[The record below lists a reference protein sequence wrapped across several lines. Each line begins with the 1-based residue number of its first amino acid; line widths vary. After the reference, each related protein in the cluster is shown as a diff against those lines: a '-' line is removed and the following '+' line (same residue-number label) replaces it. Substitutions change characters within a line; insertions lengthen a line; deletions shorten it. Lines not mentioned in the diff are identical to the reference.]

1 MKKIGFLLLFFSF
14 TLIGFA
20 QPGTLLI
27 STSNNQHFWL
37 FIDDIL
43 QNEYSIPSIKITG
56 IQPKQYKI
64 RVEMDNANLNCV
76 GQLIA
81 VSNQYSGDSYV
92 VSYRNN
98 NYMINKTQSNVRPF
112 LVQNLIQPNYNY
124 YNDYY
129 QYLYPGFGNPGN
141 YWQGNGGNHGNP
153 YQYNQHPNPNHGGY
167 HGHNKPPVNPH
178 TPTPHTPTPHTPPPT
193 PPGHPSGGHS
203 GNPGNNTICRNP
215 AEFAAAISS
224 INKESFES
232 GKLQFAKNMTVSGP
246 ICTEQI
252 MQICNTFS
260 FEATKLE
267 YAKFAYPYCTDKNLY
282 YMVNNVFQYQASKDE
297 LSKFIR

>member
-1 MKKIGFLLLFFSF
+1 MKKIGFLLLFV
-14 TLIGFA
+14 TLSLMVFA
-20 QPGTLLI
+20 QSGTLLI
-27 STSNNQHFWL
+27 SSSNNQHFWL

-56 IQPKQYKI
+56 MQPKQYKI
-64 RVEMDNANLNCV
+64 RVEMDNANSNCI

-81 VSNQYSGDSYV
+81 ISNQYYGESYV
-92 VSYRNN
+92 VFYRNN
-98 NYMINKTQSNVRPF
+98 NYVIAKTQSNVRPL

-141 YWQGNGGNHGNP
+141 YWQGNGGNHGKP
-153 YQYNQHPNPNHGGY
+153 YQYYQHPNQNHGGH
-167 HGHNKPPVNPH
+167 HGNNNPPNVNPH
-178 TPTPHTPTPHTPPPT
+178 TPPPPPT
-193 PPGHPSGGHS
+193 PPGGHHGG
-203 GNPGNNTICRNP
+203 GNPGNHGNNATTCRNP
-215 AEFAAAISS
+215 VEFAAAMSS
-224 INKESFES
+224 ISKESFES

-260 FEATKLE
+260 FENTKLE
-267 YAKFAYPYCTDKNLY
+267 YAKFAYAYCTDKNLY
-282 YMVNNVFQYQASKDE
+282 YMVNNVFQYQSSKDE